1 MEMATREESA
11 PTLRFGFVT
20 ALDKSGCR
28 VRVQFPDLDGL
39 ESYWLPVLRPK
50 THRDKYYCLPDV
62 GEQVAC
68 LLDGAGEEGVVLG
81 AVFGERD
88 PSQGGGPEVLSI
100 VFGNGDVLRHDRADG
115 SWFMQCAGP
124 VTVEA
129 GGPVVVKAP
138 SVTLDTPQTT
148 CTGNLT
154 VQKALTI
161 QGGGG
166 GTSTTITGNVS
177 VNGSI
182 NASGSIIDAG
192 GNTNHHSH

>member
-1 MEMATREESA
+1 MSETREESA

-20 ALDKSGCR
+20 ALDETGCR

-39 ESYWLPVLRPK
+39 ESFWLPVLRPK
-50 THRDKYYCLPDV
+50 THQDKHYCLPDIN
-62 GEQVAC
+62 EQVAC

-81 AVFGERD
+81 AVFGDRD
-88 PSQGGGPEVLSI
+88 PAQGGGPDVFEI
-100 VFGNGDVLRHDRADG
+100 RFGNGDVLRHNRADG
-115 SWFMQCAGP
+115 SWFIQCAGP

-154 VQKALTI
+154 VQKVLTI

>member
-1 MEMATREESA
+1 M
-11 PTLRFGFVT
+11 
-20 ALDKSGCR
+20 
-28 VRVQFPDLDGL
+28 
-39 ESYWLPVLRPK
+39 
-50 THRDKYYCLPDV
+50 

-81 AVFGERD
+81 AVFGDRD
-88 PSQGGGPEVLSI
+88 PAQGGGPDVFEI
-100 VFGNGDVLRHDRADG
+100 RFGNGDVLRHNRADG
-115 SWFMQCAGP
+115 SWFIQCAGP

-161 QGGGG
+161 QGGDG
-166 GTSTTITGNVS
+166 GTSATITGNVS

-192 GNTNHHSH
+192 GNTNNHSH

>member
-20 ALDKSGCR
+20 ALDESGCR

>member
-1 MEMATREESA
+1 MSETREESA

-20 ALDKSGCR
+20 ALDEAGCR

-50 THRDKYYCLPDV
+50 TRQDKHYWLPDM
-62 GEQVAC
+62 GEHVAC
-68 LLDGAGEEGVVLG
+68 LLDGVGEEGVVLG
-81 AVFGERD
+81 AVFSERD
-88 PSQGGGPEVLSI
+88 PAQGGGPAVFEI
-100 VFGNGDVLRHDRADG
+100 RFGNGDVLRHSRADG
-115 SWFMQCAGP
+115 SWLMQCAGP

-154 VQKALTI
+154 VAKAI
-161 QGGGG
+161 NVQGGGG

-177 VNGSI
+177 VRGSI
-182 NASGSIIDAG
+182 DASGSIIDAG
-192 GNTNHHSH
+192 GNTNNHSH